1 MYWGDRGTIGP
12 PSHVGIAAFTI
23 FYEETAVSERQIW
36 ITTFD
41 LERLESL
48 IDGVRAAGPQKK
60 DYLTL
65 LEKELERAKVV
76 DPRDIPGDVITM
88 NSVVRIRDL
97 ESGEETTY
105 TLVFPADAR
114 IEENRISVLSAIGT
128 ALIGYRVGDTIEWKV
143 PSGLK
148 RLNVEGII
156 YQPEAS
162 GHYDR

>member
-1 MYWGDRGTIGP
+1 
-12 PSHVGIAAFTI
+12 
-23 FYEETAVSERQIW
+23 VSERQIW

-41 LERLESL
+41 LERLDSL

-60 DYLTL
+60 DYLVQ
-65 LEKELERAKVV
+65 LEKELERARMV
-76 DPRDIPGDVITM
+76 DPEKIPDDVITM
-88 NSVVRIRDL
+88 NSIVRIRDL
-97 ESGEETTY
+97 DSGEEITY

-114 IEENRISVLSAIGT
+114 IEENRISVLSAVGT
-128 ALIGYRVGDTIEWKV
+128 ALIGYRVGDVIEWQV

-148 RLNVEGII
+148 RLKVEEIL

>member
-1 MYWGDRGTIGP
+1 M
-12 PSHVGIAAFTI
+12 
-23 FYEETAVSERQIW
+23 SERQIW

-41 LERLESL
+41 LERLSSL
-48 IDGVRAAGPQKK
+48 VEGVRATGPQKK
-60 DYLTL
+60 AYLGQ
-65 LEKELERAKVV
+65 LEKELERARVV
-76 DPRDIPGDVITM
+76 NPEKIPGDVITM

-105 TLVFPADAR
+105 TLVFPAEAR

-128 ALIGYRVGDTIEWKV
+128 ALIGFRVGDIIEWKV

-148 RLNVEGII
+148 RLKVEGIL

>member
-1 MYWGDRGTIGP
+1 M
-12 PSHVGIAAFTI
+12 
-23 FYEETAVSERQIW
+23 SERQIW

-41 LERLESL
+41 LERLSSL
-48 IDGVRAAGPQKK
+48 IDGVRAARPQKK
-60 DYLTL
+60 DYLAL
-65 LEKELERAKVV
+65 LEKELERARVV
-76 DPRDIPGDVITM
+76 DPEIIPGDVITM

-97 ESGEETTY
+97 ESGDETDY
-105 TLVFPADAR
+105 TLVFPSDAR
-114 IEENRISVLSAIGT
+114 IEENRISILSAIGT

-148 RLNVEGII
+148 RLKVEGIF

>member
-1 MYWGDRGTIGP
+1 M
-12 PSHVGIAAFTI
+12 
-23 FYEETAVSERQIW
+23 SERQIW

-41 LERLESL
+41 LERLSSL
-48 IDGVRAAGPQKK
+48 IDGVRATGPQKK
-60 DYLTL
+60 AYLVQ

-76 DPRDIPGDVITM
+76 NPEIIPGDVVTM

-143 PSGLK
+143 PAGLR
-148 RLNVEGII
+148 RLKVEGIL

-162 GHYDR
+162 GHYER

>member
-1 MYWGDRGTIGP
+1 M
-12 PSHVGIAAFTI
+12 
-23 FYEETAVSERQIW
+23 SERQIW

-41 LERLESL
+41 LERLSSL

-60 DYLTL
+60 DYLAL
-65 LEKELERAKVV
+65 LEKELERARVV
-76 DPRDIPGDVITM
+76 DPEKIPGDVVTM

-97 ESGEETTY
+97 ESGDETDY
-105 TLVFPADAR
+105 TLVFPSDAR
-114 IEENRISVLSAIGT
+114 IEENRISILSAIGT

-148 RLNVEGII
+148 RLKVEGIL

>member
-1 MYWGDRGTIGP
+1 M
-12 PSHVGIAAFTI
+12 
-23 FYEETAVSERQIW
+23 SERQIW

-41 LERLESL
+41 LERLSGL

-60 DYLTL
+60 DYLAL
-65 LEKELERAKVV
+65 LEKELERARVV
-76 DPRDIPGDVITM
+76 DPEKIPGDVVTM

-148 RLNVEGII
+148 RLKVEGIL

>member
-1 MYWGDRGTIGP
+1 M
-12 PSHVGIAAFTI
+12 
-23 FYEETAVSERQIW
+23 SERQIW

-65 LEKELERAKVV
+65 LEKELERAKMV

>member
-1 MYWGDRGTIGP
+1 M
-12 PSHVGIAAFTI
+12 
-23 FYEETAVSERQIW
+23 SERQIW

-41 LERLESL
+41 LERLSSL
-48 IDGVRAAGPQKK
+48 IDGVRATGRQKK
-60 DYLTL
+60 TYLGQ
-65 LEKELERAKVV
+65 LEKELERARVV
-76 DPRDIPGDVITM
+76 DPEKIPGDVITM

-97 ESGEETTY
+97 ESGEETDY
-105 TLVFPADAR
+105 TLVFPSDAR

-128 ALIGYRVGDTIEWKV
+128 ALIGYRVGDVIEWKV

-148 RLNVEGII
+148 RLKVEGIL

>member
-1 MYWGDRGTIGP
+1 M
-12 PSHVGIAAFTI
+12 
-23 FYEETAVSERQIW
+23 SERQIW

-41 LERLESL
+41 LERLSSL
-48 IDGVRAAGPQKK
+48 IDGIRATGPQKK
-60 DYLTL
+60 AYLVQ
-65 LEKELERAKVV
+65 LEKELERARVV
-76 DPRDIPGDVITM
+76 DPEKIPGDVITM

-97 ESGEETTY
+97 ESGEGTAY
-105 TLVFPADAR
+105 TLVFPSEAR

-128 ALIGYRVGDTIEWKV
+128 ALIGFRVGDIIEWKV

-148 RLNVEGII
+148 RLKVEGIL

>member
-1 MYWGDRGTIGP
+1 M
-12 PSHVGIAAFTI
+12 
-23 FYEETAVSERQIW
+23 SERQIW

-41 LERLESL
+41 LERLDSL

-60 DYLTL
+60 DYLVQ
-65 LEKELERAKVV
+65 LEKELERARMV
-76 DPRDIPGDVITM
+76 DPEKIPDDVITM
-88 NSVVRIRDL
+88 NSIVRIRDL
-97 ESGEETTY
+97 DSGEEITY

-114 IEENRISVLSAIGT
+114 IEENRISVLSAVGT
-128 ALIGYRVGDTIEWKV
+128 ALIGYRVGDVIEWQV

-148 RLNVEGII
+148 RLKVEEIL

>member
-1 MYWGDRGTIGP
+1 MVGP
-12 PSHVGIAAFTI
+12 PSHVGVAAFA
-23 FYEETAVSERQIW
+23 FVLKETAVSERQIW

-41 LERLESL
+41 LERLSSL
-48 IDGVRAAGPQKK
+48 IDGVRATGPQKK
-60 DYLTL
+60 AYLGE
-65 LEKELERAKVV
+65 LEKELERARMV
-76 DPRDIPGDVITM
+76 DPEKIPGDVITM

-97 ESGEETTY
+97 ESREETTY

-128 ALIGYRVGDTIEWKV
+128 ALIGYRVGDTIDWKV

-148 RLNVEGII
+148 RWKVEGIL